1 MGIKYLNQII
11 KKYCN
16 ETVETIFL
24 NELFNKIIS
33 IDTSIFLYK
42 YQYNESNY
50 LISFLKQILKLL
62 RNGITPFYIFDGK
75 PPKEKNELLLE
86 RKIKKELSYAKIELL
101 QIIKNNNEKIKNGE
115 EPDISFKTIKY
126 KNIKEEDVKKVYDKL
141 IKNNVDEYTDD
152 EIDKEIKKQ
161 NKKIINVRKEHIDD
175 LIELLECVGI
185 PYLKTNNEAEIVCA
199 QLNKEKI
206 VDGCFT
212 EDSDYL
218 TNSGNYLLRNFNI
231 NSKNVTLYKLHTLLK
246 ELELNNKQFVDFCI
260 LCGCD
265 YTTKIIGI
273 GSIKALSL
281 IKKYKSIEN
290 IIHFIN
296 NNKTKYIVPDNF
308 NYLKAREIFTTD
320 IYCKSELNEIKK
332 SIKIKKCDINK
343 CIKFFDDKKLMISSS
358 LLKELKNYNKYIT
371 KIIKYKNKKKQQK
384 LTNYFTTTND
394 IISQEI

>member
-281 IKKYKSIEN
+281 IKKYKNIEN

-296 NNKTKYIVPDNF
+296 NNETKYIVPDNY
-308 NYLKAREIFTTD
+308 NYLKEREIFTTD
-320 IYCKSELNEIKK
+320 IYCKSELDDIKK
-332 SIKIKKCDINK
+332 FIKIKKCDINK

>member
-281 IKKYKSIEN
+281 IKKYKNIEN

-296 NNKTKYIVPDNF
+296 NNETKYIVPDNF

-320 IYCKSELNEIKK
+320 IYCKSELDDIKK